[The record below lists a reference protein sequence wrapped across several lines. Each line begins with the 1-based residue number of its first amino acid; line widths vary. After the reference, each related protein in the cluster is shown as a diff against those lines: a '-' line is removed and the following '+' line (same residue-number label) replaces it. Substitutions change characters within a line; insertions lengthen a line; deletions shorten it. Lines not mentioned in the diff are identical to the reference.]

1 MTHARR
7 SGDNPS
13 VPTRRRLHI
22 LVVAAS
28 APSHMYPH
36 LAVVRELVDRGHRV
50 SYAVSGHLASLVDPT
65 GADVVAC
72 TSTLPGAPGAPTRF
86 DDDDPVAG
94 MRIFL
99 DEAIHVL
106 PQLCGTFAT
115 DRPDLVLYDIG
126 GMAGPVAAEL
136 WGVPA
141 AQLSP
146 SEVAWDGYYED
157 MAAILDPLMGSP
169 SGVDYRQ
176 TFEQWLASAGT
187 TLTVEDVTGVPR
199 RCLVL
204 IPQIMQRHADRV
216 SDRYRFV
223 GPCLDPR
230 REDPGDWTPPPGDG
244 PLALLALGTA
254 YTDRADIY
262 RAAIDGLD
270 GAGWR
275 LTMAIGTTL
284 SADELG
290 PVPDWVQV
298 RSSVPQPAVLA
309 RADAFIS
316 HAGMGSCS
324 EALWFGVPII
334 ALPQAVDQPANA
346 DRLEE
351 IGVGR
356 HLRQDQPEPAE
367 LGRAVLDVASAP
379 AIRRRLDAVRAELR
393 EHAGSA
399 RAADTAE
406 DVAAS
411 RW

>member
-7 SGDNPS
+7 SDDNPS
-13 VPTRRRLHI
+13 VPTRPRLHI

-28 APSHMYPH
+28 APSHIYPH

-50 SYAVSGHLASLVDPT
+50 SYAVSGHLASLVEPT
-65 GADVVAC
+65 GADVVTR
-72 TSTLPGAPGAPTRF
+72 TSVLPGAPGAPAGF
-86 DDDDPVAG
+86 DDEDPVAG

-106 PQLCGTFAT
+106 PQLQRIVDT

-126 GMAGPVAAEL
+126 GMAGPVAAQL

-157 MAAILDPLMGSP
+157 MAAILDPLMSSP

-176 TFEQWLASAGT
+176 TFERWLASAGS

-204 IPQIMQRHADRV
+204 IPRIMQRHADRV

-254 YTDRADIY
+254 YTNRADIY
-262 RAAIDGLD
+262 RAAVDALD

-275 LTMAIGTTL
+275 LTIAIGTTT
-284 SADELG
+284 SVDDLG

-298 RSSVPQPAVLA
+298 RARVPQPAVLA
-309 RADAFIS
+309 QADAFIT

-324 EALWFGVPII
+324 EALWFGVPTV

-356 HLRQDQPEPAE
+356 HLRQEHPDPTE
-367 LGRAVLDVASAP
+367 LRRAVLDVASDL

-393 EHAGSA
+393 MHGGPA
-399 RAADTAE
+399 RAADAAE
-406 DVAAS
+406 DVAGG

>member
-1 MTHARR
+1 MTRACRPD
-7 SGDNPS
+7 DNPS
-13 VPTRRRLHI
+13 VPTRRPLRI

-50 SYAVSGHLASLVDPT
+50 SYAVGGHLSSLVEST
-65 GADVVAC
+65 GAVVVPC
-72 TSTLPGAPGAPTRF
+72 TSVLPGAPGAPESF
-86 DDDDPVAG
+86 HDNDPVAG

-99 DEAIHVL
+99 DEAVHVL
-106 PQLCGTFAT
+106 PQLRRAFDT
-115 DRPDLVLYDIG
+115 DRPDVVLYDIG
-126 GMAGPVAAEL
+126 GMAGPVAADL

-146 SEVAWDGYYED
+146 SEVAWNGYYED
-157 MAAILDPLMGSP
+157 MKAVLDPLMTSP
-169 SGVDYRQ
+169 SGVDYQQ
-176 TFEQWLASAGT
+176 TFAQWLVSAGT
-187 TLTVEDVTGVPR
+187 TLTVDDVTGVPR

-204 IPQIMQRHADRV
+204 IPRIMQRHADRV

-230 REDPGDWTPPPGDG
+230 REDPGDWAPPSGDA

-275 LTMAIGTTL
+275 LTLAVGDRV
-284 SADELG
+284 SADELE
-290 PVPDWVQV
+290 PVPKWVQI
-298 RSSVPQPAVLA
+298 RTSVPQPAVLA
-309 RADAFIS
+309 HSDAFVT

-324 EALWFGVPII
+324 EALWFGVPTV

-356 HLRQDQPEPAE
+356 RLRADPPDPAE
-367 LGRAVLDVASAP
+367 LGRAIVDVASDP
-379 AIRRRLDAVRAELR
+379 AIRRRLDVLRAELHDHGGPV
-393 EHAGSA
+393 HAA
-399 RAADTAE
+399 HAVE
-406 DVAAS
+406 DVAVG

>member
-1 MTHARR
+1 M
-7 SGDNPS
+7 
-13 VPTRRRLHI
+13 PTRPRLHI

-50 SYAVSGHLASLVDPT
+50 SYAVGGHLSSLVDPT
-65 GADVVAC
+65 GAEVVAC
-72 TSTLPGAPGAPTRF
+72 TSVLPGAPGAPAGF
-86 DDDDPVAG
+86 DDDPVAG

-106 PQLCGTFAT
+106 PQLRDTF
-115 DRPDLVLYDIG
+115 DSEPPDLVLYDIG
-126 GMAGPVAAEL
+126 GMAGPVAAAL
-136 WGVPA
+136 WGAPA

-146 SEVAWDGYYED
+146 SEVAWDGYDED
-157 MAAILDPLMGSP
+157 MASVLDPLMKSP

-176 TFEQWLASAGT
+176 TFERWLATEGT
-187 TLTVEDVTGVPR
+187 MLTVEDVTGVPR

-204 IPQIMQRHADRV
+204 IPRIMQRNADRV

-230 REDPGDWTPPPGDG
+230 REDPGDWTPPAGDG

-254 YTDRADIY
+254 YTDRPDIY

-270 GAGWR
+270 GTGWR
-275 LTMAIGTTL
+275 LTIAIGSKT
-284 SADELG
+284 SADDLG
-290 PVPDWVQV
+290 PVPAWVQIQTT
-298 RSSVPQPAVLA
+298 VPQPAVLA
-309 RADAFIS
+309 RADAFIT

-324 EALWFGVPII
+324 EALWFGVPMV

-356 HLRQDQPEPAE
+356 HLRSPAPDARE
-367 LGRAVLDVASAP
+367 IGEAVLSVASDP
-379 AIRRRLDAVRAELR
+379 AIRRRLGAVSDEVRAQ
-393 EHAGSA
+393 GGPG
-399 RAADTAE
+399 RAADAAD
-406 DVAAS
+406 DVAAG